1 MLGTDANQTTMTDI
15 VIRVEILSKQ
25 YRIGQREVYRT
36 LRDTLTDAIFAPFR
50 RLPSLFGN
58 SQSSI
63 RNSQSNSTIWALKDV
78 SFELLAIFTAIGKS
92 TKAKNPKSGIGNPK

>member
-1 MLGTDANQTTMTDI
+1 MTDI
-15 VIRVEILSKQ
+15 VIRVENLGKL
-25 YRIGQREVYRT
+25 YRIGKPERYRT
-36 LRDTLTDAIFAPFR
+36 LRDTLTDAISAPFR

-78 SFELLAIFTAIGKS
+78 FSNSWSASRLLARVQRLRVR
-92 TKAKNPKSGIGNPK
+92 NPKLEIRNDRHRHPR